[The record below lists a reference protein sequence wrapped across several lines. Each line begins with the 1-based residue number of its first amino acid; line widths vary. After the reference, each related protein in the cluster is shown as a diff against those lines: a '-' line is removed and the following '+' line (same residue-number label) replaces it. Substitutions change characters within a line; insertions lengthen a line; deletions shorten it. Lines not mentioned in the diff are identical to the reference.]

1 MAQSFSKIS
10 IFSPIQVSCHDYVHP
25 WTDNCM
31 DALCGLYFWAIIYS
45 LKMYA
50 TVYMLS
56 LITRGKLPKK
66 SDVIK
71 TIYGILQSTA
81 FLSGTGFGYSAIVC
95 LLRRI
100 LGNYNFLTVSFFPAF
115 LSSVFSILIER
126 PNRRTLL
133 SLYVTN
139 VATETVWNMLL
150 SRNIVKNV
158 RFGSVGIFAVSSSLL
173 LTYYKT
179 GWHKKD
185 DHSKADPIF
194 GILRFIVGPYEEKDY
209 TVRSSRENSI
219 YRQETPNDPSPR
231 RRATSWCSN
240 SKSSKN
246 SVYYIVMQALRV
258 YKRIIEKI
266 KCCDRHYACPHPFSC
281 LYYTLE
287 GAGKMFSLGLG
298 IQLTI
303 KLMLNLKRIINSPKV
318 VKSLFIRKEILNLGV
333 CLGGFSGLFRGV
345 LCLLRRST
353 GKDLPVYAIPAGAIA
368 GTAFFKY
375 PDTTVA
381 LYVMW
386 KMLQITYN
394 IGVDH
399 NMLPNVPGFAEI
411 LYCLSTGLLFH
422 VAIIEPTNLRP
433 SYWKFLHG
441 VSGGRIA
448 CMSRTP
454 IDVWGY
460 NSSEALSKVLQATK
474 TRAVLC

>member
-25 WTDNCM
+25 WTDSCM
-31 DALCGLYFWAIIYS
+31 DALCGLYYRAIIYS

-50 TVYMLS
+50 TVYLLS
-56 LITRGKLPKK
+56 LVTKGKIPKK
-66 SDVIK
+66 NDVLK
-71 TIYGILQSTA
+71 LIYGILQSTA

-115 LSSVFSILIER
+115 LSSVFSILIEK
-126 PNRRTLL
+126 PHRRTLL
-133 SLYVTN
+133 ALYVTN
-139 VATETVWNMLL
+139 VATETAWNMLL
-150 SRNIVKNV
+150 SRNLVRNF
-158 RFGSVGIFAVSSSLL
+158 RFGSVSIFAVSSSLL
-173 LTYYKT
+173 LTYYKA

-185 DHSKADPIF
+185 DHSRVDPIF

-219 YRQETPNDPSPR
+219 YRQEVQNDPSPR

-240 SKSSKN
+240 TKSSKN
-246 SVYYIVMQALRV
+246 SVYAIVTQALRA

-266 KCCDRHYACPHPFSC
+266 KCCDRHYTCPHPFSC
-281 LYYTLE
+281 LYYTME

-298 IQLTI
+298 VQLTI
-303 KLMLNLKRIINSPKV
+303 KLMFNMKRIISSPKSL
-318 VKSLFIRKEILNLGV
+318 KSIFLKRDTLNLAV
-333 CLGGFSGLFRGV
+333 CLGGFSGLFRAV

-353 GKDLPVYAIPAGAIA
+353 GKDLPIYALPAGAIA
-368 GTAFFKY
+368 GTAFLKY

-381 LYVMW
+381 LYIMW
-386 KMLQITYN
+386 KMLHITYN
-394 IGVDH
+394 MGIDQ
-399 NMLPNVPGFAEI
+399 NILPKVPGFSEL

-422 VAIIEPTNLRP
+422 VAIIEPNNLRP

-448 CMSRTP
+448 CMSRIP
-454 IDVWGY
+454 LDQWGC
-460 NSSEALSKVLQATK
+460 NSSDALAQALQATK
-474 TRAVLC
+474 TRAVLS